1 MYTMTT
7 SKDVA
12 NFSYFLWNLAD
23 AASWLF
29 MGCRCV
35 DMEPQPS
42 CFQGIKKPALESAGS
57 RLVKLLSGDCLL
69 VNSLGPTY
77 VPTDGP
83 KL

>member
-1 MYTMTT
+1 
-7 SKDVA
+7 
-12 NFSYFLWNLAD
+12 
-23 AASWLF
+23 
-29 MGCRCV
+29 
-35 DMEPQPS
+35 MEPQPS
-42 CFQGIKKPALESAGS
+42 CFQDIKKPALESAGS